1 MVLFWSSHSF
11 GFFSVSQLDVS
22 YPPCTGW
29 NSPLYDVAIDPSFS
43 ASRVVLALSD
53 GDVLVFNTQRG
64 KSKACDLT
72 LKFPHVSVLPFQL
85 HSFRGHVMGL
95 PTPLDNMERKEEYM
109 REIFFFNLAAME
121 AGYGAAP
128 SRAVSLQLSFK
139 PRQPESIALHGGL
152 GSSGDRKSQIAL
164 RFANSE
170 GVELYDL
177 SLKTP
182 PPPQAASG
190 ESGSEDSWTSNLL
203 NWVPK
208 VGVFGVALVGV
219 VIWNVRKVTS
229 QKKFDQKDDFDDEFF
244 KKRLL
249 ESREK
254 RSAAGAGE
262 GMGMN
267 DENAGAGLNTDDLR
281 ADDLDDDN

>member
-1 MVLFWSSHSF
+1 
-11 GFFSVSQLDVS
+11 
-22 YPPCTGW
+22 
-29 NSPLYDVAIDPSFS
+29 
-43 ASRVVLALSD
+43 
-53 GDVLVFNTQRG
+53 
-64 KSKACDLT
+64 
-72 LKFPHVSVLPFQL
+72 
-85 HSFRGHVMGL
+85 
-95 PTPLDNMERKEEYM
+95 MERKEEYM

-121 AGYGAAP
+121 AGYGISP

-139 PRQPESIALHGGL
+139 PRQPESMALHGGL
-152 GSSGDRKSQIAL
+152 GNSGDRKSQIAL

-190 ESGSEDSWTSNLL
+190 GSGNEDSWTSNLL

-229 QKKFDQKDDFDDEFF
+229 QKKIDQKDDFDDEFF
-244 KKRLL
+244 RRRLL

-254 RSAAGAGE
+254 RSAEKAGG

-267 DENAGAGLNTDDLR
+267 DENVGAGLNTDDLR
-281 ADDLDDDN
+281 ADDLDD